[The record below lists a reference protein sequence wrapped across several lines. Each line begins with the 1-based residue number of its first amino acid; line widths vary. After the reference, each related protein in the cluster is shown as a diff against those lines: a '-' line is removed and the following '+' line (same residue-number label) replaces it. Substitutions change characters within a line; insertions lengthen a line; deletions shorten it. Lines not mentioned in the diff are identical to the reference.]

1 MNIMF
6 EKMIISPCK

>member
-6 EKMIISPCK
+6 EQT